1 MKTRKTYL
9 TPILALSLL
18 LTACGASDT
27 GSVTE
32 PADEVQAPA
41 QTTAEAA
48 PETDAESATEAET
61 AAPAEEAPVIG
72 EPEKTKLEVGHLNST
87 AHLLAFVAKEEGLFA
102 DEGLDVT
109 LTQLANGT
117 ELASGLESGKLD
129 AALIGSVPSITMQA
143 AGHDLTIFGGA
154 MTNGHGYVI
163 KSEFTEGLDEWDH
176 TILKGKNV
184 AVAQNT
190 MDDLELRLLLR
201 EEGIGIGE
209 GEDEVNLVYFDSQSN
224 AYAALS
230 NDEIDA
236 CSVYSPYAS
245 LAKSQGY
252 EVVYYDVQ
260 YEQFENQP
268 CCRQVTTGEQLAASP
283 NTYVAFERAMI
294 RAYQFTQTDH
304 DRTIEDVAKYID
316 IDPELIE
323 VEVYG
328 GFSSSNPDP
337 DKQATVRLKGDVVD
351 LGLIEDYDIEPHYNT
366 DIYQTALTQVIA
378 QFPEESVYQDL
389 QKHFDEFE

>member
-1 MKTRKTYL
+1 MKKRSIF
-9 TPILALSLL
+9 TPIVLLSVL
-18 LTACGASDT
+18 LTACGQSGAEENS
-27 GSVTE
+27 
-32 PADEVQAPA
+32 APA
-41 QTTAEAA
+41 E
-48 PETDAESATEAET
+48 PETQAETQAQAETSPAEAET
-61 AAPAEEAPVIG
+61 QPETEASVTTG

-87 AHLLAFVAKEEGLFA
+87 AHLLAFVAKEENLFA

-143 AGHDLTIFGGA
+143 ADHDLTIFGGA

-163 KSEFTEGLDEWDH
+163 KSEYTEGLDSWDY
-176 TILKGKNV
+176 TILQGKNV
-184 AVAQNT
+184 AVAKNT

-201 EEGIGIGE
+201 DAGIEIGE
-209 GEDEVNLVYFDSQSN
+209 GEDQVNLVYFDSQSN

-230 NDEIDA
+230 NEEIDA

-252 EVVYYDVQ
+252 EVVYYDVNF
-260 YEQFENQP
+260 EQFENQP
-268 CCRQVTTGEQLAASP
+268 CCRQVATDTQIAESP
-283 NTYVAFERAMI
+283 NTYIAFERAMI
-294 RAYQFTQTDH
+294 RAYQFTQENH
-304 DRTIEDVAKYID
+304 DKTIEDVAKYID

-328 GFSSSNPDP
+328 GFSSSHPDP
-337 DKQATVRLKGDVVD
+337 DKQATVRLKEDIVS

-366 DIYQTALTQVIA
+366 EIYQTALSQVVERY
-378 QFPEESVYQDL
+378 PDEPVYQEM

>member
-1 MKTRKTYL
+1 MRKRSIF
-9 TPILALSLL
+9 TPVLLLSVL
-18 LTACGASDT
+18 LTACGTLAETQSQAET
-27 GSVTE
+27 QPQAETQSQPE
-32 PADEVQAPA
+32 APA
-41 QTTAEAA
+41 SEADA
-48 PETDAESATEAET
+48 QPETDGSAAT
-61 AAPAEEAPVIG
+61 G

-109 LTQLANGT
+109 LTQFSNGT

-163 KSEFTEGLDEWDH
+163 KPEFTEGLDEWDF

-184 AVAQNT
+184 AVAKNT

-201 EEGIGIGE
+201 DAGIGIGE

-224 AYAALS
+224 AYAGLS
-230 NDEIDA
+230 NEGIDA

-252 EVVYYDVQ
+252 EVVYYDVEF
-260 YEQFENQP
+260 EQFQNQP
-268 CCRQVTTGEQLAASP
+268 CCRQVTTGAQLAESP
-283 NTYVAFERAMI
+283 NTYIAFERAMI
-294 RAYQFTQTDH
+294 RAYQFTQENH
-304 DRTIEDVAKYID
+304 DKTVEDVAKYID
-316 IDPELIE
+316 IDPDLIQI
-323 VEVYG
+323 EVYG
-328 GFSSSNPDP
+328 GFSSSHPDP
-337 DKQATVRLKGDVVD
+337 DKQATVRLKEDIVS
-351 LGLIEDYDIEPHYNT
+351 LELIEDYDIAPHYNT
-366 DIYQTALTQVIA
+366 EIYQTALSQVIE
-378 QFPEESVYQDL
+378 QYPEESIYQEM
-389 QKHFDEFE
+389 KTHFDEFE